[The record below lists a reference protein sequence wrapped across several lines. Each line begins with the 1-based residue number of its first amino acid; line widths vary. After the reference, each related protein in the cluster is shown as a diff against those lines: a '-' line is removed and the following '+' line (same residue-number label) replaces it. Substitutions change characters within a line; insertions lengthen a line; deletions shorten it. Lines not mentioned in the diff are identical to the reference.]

1 MIARA
6 YIYPGQQVAALFYSP
21 EFAGRTDAAQ
31 RFMIAYVRALRDY
44 NNAFAKER
52 GRAEVAQILAKHT
65 TVKDLALYD
74 KMIPAGLDPDG
85 RLNVQSI
92 RDDLD
97 TFGRLGCIT
106 SELADVGRVVDESFV
121 QHAVSMLGPYQ
132 P

>member
-1 MIARA
+1 
-6 YIYPGQQVAALFYSP
+6 
-21 EFAGRTDAAQ
+21 
-31 RFMIAYVRALRDY
+31 MIAYVRALRDY

-52 GRAEVAQILAKHT
+52 GRAEVAQTLAKHT

-97 TFGRLGCIT
+97 TFGRLGCII

-121 QHAVSMLGPYQ
+121 QHAVSILGPYQ